1 MDIDWIGREVVH
13 PKSHV
18 AFLVEVGVFL
28 HHLGMEQL
36 GKVSLKALIVW
47 PALGNVLKINWTTF
61 HHVHGVLGTRDGV
74 HHGSGLPVWG
84 GISSCRRQEAVGYKQ
99 NWL

>member
-47 PALGNVLKINWTTF
+47 PASIMF
-61 HHVHGVLGTRDGV
+61 MEYSVHAMECIT
-74 HHGSGLPVWG
+74 
-84 GISSCRRQEAVGYKQ
+84 EAVCLLGVELAPVEDKKQ
-99 NWL
+99 